1 MRITSALECPPVI
14 FCPFDWAV
22 VRQSQ
27 RLLQLLSQ
35 SHLSLMQR
43 TIIVPELIVNHNN
56 IKMRVRETIVR
67 RISQTPV
74 GAETGLEPVT
84 SGL

>member
-1 MRITSALECPPVI
+1 MRITSALDCPPVI

-35 SHLSLMQR
+35 SHLSVDAAQDHYPG
-43 TIIVPELIVNHNN
+43 TDNELQQLQNEGSEDN
-56 IKMRVRETIVR
+56 R
-67 RISQTPV
+67 
-74 GAETGLEPVT
+74 
-84 SGL
+84 